1 MPDCRQVMRVEV
13 LTRLGGILIGAQ
25 LVCVAGHLPLHLQ
38 PQQRENRRALTLLA
52 PCPAAAL
59 PCPTRGAG

>member
-1 MPDCRQVMRVEV
+1 VEV

-52 PCPAAAL
+52 PCPAAA
-59 PCPTRGAG
+59 CPTRGAG